1 MGILAS
7 KGKVSTLFSSGMVDP
22 ENVKVLRESEE
33 RYRSLVESSGFGI
46 ATIDFRGRFTFVN
59 EALCKMIGYSRKEL
73 IGKHFASFLH
83 SEDKQRILKV
93 FLNAWKHPT
102 EKPSLRFRVVHKKGH
117 VIHMYS
123 TPTLYRRSGKILGFN
138 AIIAD
143 ITERKQMEESLRE
156 SEDRYRSI
164 VELAPDGVVTVDM
177 GGIITSVNAA
187 FSTISGYSKDE
198 IIGRHF
204 TELGALRANNIPE
217 YLKLFDLTKV
227 GTVLPPTEFAYSCKD
242 GTERWGEAHI
252 GFVESGG
259 KRVGL
264 QGILRDITERKKAER
279 IILENQ
285 QKFERLFMG
294 NPEAAVYWDSDFRV
308 LAINPR
314 FTELF
319 GYLLDEIKGKSNVDI
334 IVPRDKAEESAFLG
348 KMSREGYVDYDTV
361 RKRKDGSLVHVSL
374 SCAPIMIEGKLAG
387 HVGLYKDITERK
399 RMEDAL
405 KESEKRYRTL
415 FESTREAVLSTD
427 ADGRVLSANPAALAM
442 LGYTFEEL
450 VGKPAIELYQNPMQR
465 KEMFKE
471 LMEKG
476 YAEDFE
482 LTLKKKDDTYVYV
495 LGSATVRK
503 DSGGSIQRVDG
514 IFSNI
519 TERKQAEEELRRSE
533 EQSRYLLEFQSKVI
547 DTAIVWVDLLD
558 ADGNVTLW
566 NRAAELISGYSRE
579 EVIGH
584 GKIREWLYPD
594 PKYRTEVSEKA
605 KKIVD
610 EGEHTK
616 HFETIIKCKDEA
628 LKTISWHSNNI
639 LDELGKPVG
648 SIAVGLD
655 ITENKKAQERIRES
669 EEKYRNLFE
678 NARDVIL
685 TADLKGNVT
694 SINKAIAEYG
704 WKREEIIGK
713 NMLELMSKES
723 WPSLLK
729 GIDQII
735 EGRQL
740 EGEMELAT
748 PKGKKIAEYKSNPTI
763 RDNKIIGVQVIGRDI
778 TERKEMEE
786 KLRDSEEKFRAITV
800 SANDAIVLIDEEGK
814 FSYWNPAAQK
824 MFGYSEEEIASKK
837 MYELITPKRFQQ
849 GHINA
854 FEKFK
859 ETGNGRIIGKTV
871 ELPTIRKDGTEF
883 PVEFSLSGLQVKGKR
898 YALGIF
904 RDVTDRRKMEESLAE
919 SGENYRRLFESAND
933 ALIYGD
939 LTGRIIEV
947 NKRAEELAGMK
958 KEEVIGKPFWKL
970 GLVSPKLVP
979 MLLKRLADRLEGKPS
994 KEYELELTRKNGSK
1008 MTLEINATIIRR
1020 QNAPQGLLAIV
1031 RDVTEKKTLEET
1043 LRQYSEHLEDLV
1055 QKRTEELSESEKRC
1069 SVLVEEANDGVI
1081 MSQDEKVI
1089 FANKKAAETLNYSR
1103 DKLIGLRIKEIVDEK
1118 YYPLVKERFHKRL
1131 KGIAAPSTYE
1141 IVMKTKTGQSIP
1153 IELSSACIDYQSR
1166 PAILVVLRD
1175 IKERKQLEEQRLK
1188 LERLAIIGELATMVA
1203 HDLRNPL
1210 TSIKNVCFYL
1220 KSTCPPRDGAE
1231 CKSVFE
1237 MVEILEQETAFANAI
1252 INDLL
1257 DFAVKRPLEKKR
1269 KNINNIINRSLK
1281 KANMAENVK
1290 IERDFA
1296 LRPIANVDEEQLE
1309 RVFLNLIKN
1318 AAQAMP
1324 EGGRLTVGTSVTADR
1339 VEVVV
1344 RDTGMGIAKENMS
1357 KIFQPLFTTKA
1368 KGIGMGLAICK
1379 RIVEEHSGTIDVES
1393 EVGKGTAF
1401 MIKLPKNV
1409 EALAQ

>member
-1 MGILAS
+1 MTSQSHIICWYIDGEHMGILAS
-7 KGKVSTLFSSGMVDP
+7 KGKVSTLFSSGIVDP
-22 ENVKVLRESEE
+22 EKVKVLRESEE

-46 ATIDFRGRFTFVN
+46 ATTDFRGRFTFVN

-102 EKPSLRFRVVHKKGH
+102 EKPSLEFRVVHKKGH

-123 TPTLYRRSGKILGFN
+123 TPTLHRRSGKILGFN

-227 GTVLPPTEFAYSCKD
+227 GTALPPTEFAYNCKD

-252 GFVESGG
+252 GFVGSGG

-264 QGILRDITERKKAER
+264 QGILRDITERKEAER

-348 KMSREGYVDYDTV
+348 KMSREGYVDYDTI

-374 SCAPIMIEGKLAG
+374 SCAPIMIEGKLVG
-387 HVGLYKDITERK
+387 LVGLYKDITERK

-427 ADGRVLSANPAALAM
+427 ADGSVLFANPAALTM
-442 LGYTFEEL
+442 LGYAFEEF

-465 KEMFKE
+465 KEIFKE

-476 YAEDFE
+476 YVDNFE
-482 LTLKKKDDTYVYV
+482 LTLKKKDGTYVYV

-503 DSGGSIQRVDG
+503 DSEDRVLRIESILR
-514 IFSNI
+514 NI
-519 TERKQAEEELRRSE
+519 TERKKA
-533 EQSRYLLEFQSKVI
+533 
-547 DTAIVWVDLLD
+547 
-558 ADGNVTLW
+558 
-566 NRAAELISGYSRE
+566 
-579 EVIGH
+579 
-584 GKIREWLYPD
+584 
-594 PKYRTEVSEKA
+594 EKA
-605 KKIVD
+605 
-610 EGEHTK
+610 
-616 HFETIIKCKDEA
+616 
-628 LKTISWHSNNI
+628 L
-639 LDELGKPVG
+639 
-648 SIAVGLD
+648 
-655 ITENKKAQERIRES
+655 RES
-669 EEKYRNLFE
+669 EERYRELTESISDVFFAMDKNLKY
-678 NARDVIL
+678 
-685 TADLKGNVT
+685 TYW
-694 SINKAIAEYG
+694 NKASERLMGIPAKEA
-704 WKREEIIGK
+704 IGK
-713 NMLELMSKES
+713 
-723 WPSLLK
+723 SLYDLFPNVK
-729 GIDQII
+729 GTEVEQFYL
-735 EGRQL
+735 G
-740 EGEMELAT
+740 T
-748 PKGKKIAEYKSNPTI
+748 
-763 RDNKIIGVQVIGRDI
+763 IGVQRPQNLVSSYNTGGKSFVFEISAYPTNNGLSIFVKDI
-778 TERKEMEE
+778 TERREMEE
-786 KLRDSEEKFRAITV
+786 K
-800 SANDAIVLIDEEGK
+800 
-814 FSYWNPAAQK
+814 
-824 MFGYSEEEIASKK
+824 
-837 MYELITPKRFQQ
+837 
-849 GHINA
+849 
-854 FEKFK
+854 
-859 ETGNGRIIGKTV
+859 
-871 ELPTIRKDGTEF
+871 
-883 PVEFSLSGLQVKGKR
+883 
-898 YALGIF
+898 
-904 RDVTDRRKMEESLAE
+904 
-919 SGENYRRLFESAND
+919 
-933 ALIYGD
+933 
-939 LTGRIIEV
+939 
-947 NKRAEELAGMK
+947 
-958 KEEVIGKPFWKL
+958 
-970 GLVSPKLVP
+970 
-979 MLLKRLADRLEGKPS
+979 
-994 KEYELELTRKNGSK
+994 
-1008 MTLEINATIIRR
+1008 
-1020 QNAPQGLLAIV
+1020 
-1031 RDVTEKKTLEET
+1031 

-1055 QKRTEELSESEKRC
+1055 QKRTEELSESEKRY

-1081 MSQDEKVI
+1081 MSQDERVI

-1103 DKLIGLRIKEIVDEK
+1103 DKLVGLRIKEVVDEK
-1118 YYPLVKERFHKRL
+1118 YYPLVRERYHKRL

-1269 KNINNIINRSLK
+1269 KNINNIINSSLK

-1296 LRPIANVDEEQLE
+1296 LRPIANVDEEQLT

-1344 RDTGMGIAKENMS
+1344 RDTGTGIAKENMS

-1393 EVGKGTAF
+1393 EVGKGTVF
-1401 MIKLPKNV
+1401 MTKLPRKV
-1409 EALAQ
+1409 EASAQ

>member
-7 KGKVSTLFSSGMVDP
+7 KGKVSTLFSSGIVDP
-22 ENVKVLRESEE
+22 EKVKVLRESEE

-46 ATIDFRGRFTFVN
+46 ATTDFRGRFTFVN

-102 EKPSLRFRVVHKKGH
+102 EKPSLEFRVIHKKGH

-123 TPTLYRRSGKILGFN
+123 TPTLHRRSGKILGFN

-227 GTVLPPTEFAYSCKD
+227 GTALPPTEFAYNCKD

-252 GFVESGG
+252 GFVGSGG

-264 QGILRDITERKKAER
+264 QGILRDITERKEAER

-348 KMSREGYVDYDTV
+348 KMSREGYVDYDTI

-374 SCAPIMIEGKLAG
+374 SCAPIMIEGKLVG
-387 HVGLYKDITERK
+387 LVGLYKDITERK

-427 ADGRVLSANPAALAM
+427 ADGSVLFANPAALTM
-442 LGYTFEEL
+442 LGYAFEEF

-465 KEMFKE
+465 KEIFKE

-476 YAEDFE
+476 YVDNFE
-482 LTLKKKDDTYVYV
+482 LTLKKKDSTYVYV

-503 DSGGSIQRVDG
+503 DSEDRVLRIESILR
-514 IFSNI
+514 NI
-519 TERKQAEEELRRSE
+519 TERKKA
-533 EQSRYLLEFQSKVI
+533 
-547 DTAIVWVDLLD
+547 
-558 ADGNVTLW
+558 
-566 NRAAELISGYSRE
+566 
-579 EVIGH
+579 
-584 GKIREWLYPD
+584 
-594 PKYRTEVSEKA
+594 EKA
-605 KKIVD
+605 
-610 EGEHTK
+610 
-616 HFETIIKCKDEA
+616 
-628 LKTISWHSNNI
+628 L
-639 LDELGKPVG
+639 
-648 SIAVGLD
+648 
-655 ITENKKAQERIRES
+655 RES
-669 EEKYRNLFE
+669 EERYRELTESISDVFFAMDKNLKY
-678 NARDVIL
+678 
-685 TADLKGNVT
+685 TYW
-694 SINKAIAEYG
+694 NKASERLMGIPAKEA
-704 WKREEIIGK
+704 IGK
-713 NMLELMSKES
+713 
-723 WPSLLK
+723 SLYDLFPNVK
-729 GIDQII
+729 GTEVEQFYL
-735 EGRQL
+735 G
-740 EGEMELAT
+740 T
-748 PKGKKIAEYKSNPTI
+748 
-763 RDNKIIGVQVIGRDI
+763 IGVQRPQNLVSSYNTGGKSFVFEISAYPTNNGLSIFVKDI
-778 TERKEMEE
+778 TERREMEE
-786 KLRDSEEKFRAITV
+786 K
-800 SANDAIVLIDEEGK
+800 
-814 FSYWNPAAQK
+814 
-824 MFGYSEEEIASKK
+824 
-837 MYELITPKRFQQ
+837 
-849 GHINA
+849 
-854 FEKFK
+854 
-859 ETGNGRIIGKTV
+859 
-871 ELPTIRKDGTEF
+871 
-883 PVEFSLSGLQVKGKR
+883 
-898 YALGIF
+898 
-904 RDVTDRRKMEESLAE
+904 
-919 SGENYRRLFESAND
+919 
-933 ALIYGD
+933 
-939 LTGRIIEV
+939 
-947 NKRAEELAGMK
+947 
-958 KEEVIGKPFWKL
+958 
-970 GLVSPKLVP
+970 
-979 MLLKRLADRLEGKPS
+979 
-994 KEYELELTRKNGSK
+994 
-1008 MTLEINATIIRR
+1008 
-1020 QNAPQGLLAIV
+1020 
-1031 RDVTEKKTLEET
+1031 

-1055 QKRTEELSESEKRC
+1055 QKRTEELSESEKRY

-1081 MSQDEKVI
+1081 MSQDERVI

-1103 DKLIGLRIKEIVDEK
+1103 DKLVGLRIKEVVDEK
-1118 YYPLVKERFHKRL
+1118 YYPLVKERYHKRL

-1269 KNINNIINRSLK
+1269 KNINNIINSSLK

-1296 LRPIANVDEEQLE
+1296 LRPIANVDEEQLT

-1344 RDTGMGIAKENMS
+1344 RDTGTGIAKENMS

-1379 RIVEEHSGTIDVES
+1379 RIVEEHSATIDVES

-1401 MIKLPKNV
+1401 LIKLPKNV

>member
-1 MGILAS
+1 MDILAS
-7 KGKVSTLFSSGMVDP
+7 KGKISTLFSSGIVDP
-22 ENVKVLRESEE
+22 EKVKVLRESEE

-46 ATIDFRGRFTFVN
+46 ATTDFRGRFTFVN

-83 SEDKQRILKV
+83 SKDKQRILKV

-102 EKPSLRFRVVHKKGH
+102 EKPSLEFRVVHKKGH

-123 TPTLYRRSGKILGFN
+123 TPTLHRRSGKILGFN

-164 VELAPDGVVTVDM
+164 IELAPDGVVTVDM
-177 GGIITSVNAA
+177 GGIVTSVNAA

-198 IIGRHF
+198 VIGRHF

-217 YLKLFDLTKV
+217 YLKLFDLTTV
-227 GTVLPPTEFAYSCKD
+227 GTALPPTEFAYRCKD
-242 GTERWGEAHI
+242 GTERWGEAHV

-314 FTELF
+314 FTVLF
-319 GYLLDEIKGKSNVDI
+319 GYLLVEIKGKNNVDI
-334 IVPRDKAEESAFLG
+334 IVPKDRAEESAFLG
-348 KMSREGYVDYDTV
+348 KMSREGYVDYDTA

-374 SCAPIMIEGKLAG
+374 SCAPIMVEGKLVG
-387 HVGLYKDITERK
+387 YVGLYKDITERK

-405 KESEKRYRTL
+405 KESE
-415 FESTREAVLSTD
+415 
-427 ADGRVLSANPAALAM
+427 
-442 LGYTFEEL
+442 
-450 VGKPAIELYQNPMQR
+450 
-465 KEMFKE
+465 
-471 LMEKG
+471 
-476 YAEDFE
+476 
-482 LTLKKKDDTYVYV
+482 
-495 LGSATVRK
+495 
-503 DSGGSIQRVDG
+503 
-514 IFSNI
+514 
-519 TERKQAEEELRRSE
+519 
-533 EQSRYLLEFQSKVI
+533 
-547 DTAIVWVDLLD
+547 
-558 ADGNVTLW
+558 
-566 NRAAELISGYSRE
+566 
-579 EVIGH
+579 
-584 GKIREWLYPD
+584 
-594 PKYRTEVSEKA
+594 
-605 KKIVD
+605 
-610 EGEHTK
+610 
-616 HFETIIKCKDEA
+616 
-628 LKTISWHSNNI
+628 
-639 LDELGKPVG
+639 
-648 SIAVGLD
+648 
-655 ITENKKAQERIRES
+655 
-669 EEKYRNLFE
+669 EKYRSLFE

-685 TADLKGNVT
+685 TADLDGNVT
-694 SINKAIAEYG
+694 SINKAIEEYG

-729 GIDQII
+729 GISQIV
-735 EGRQL
+735 EGRPL
-740 EGEMELAT
+740 EGEIELAT

-763 RDNKIIGVQVIGRDI
+763 RGNKIIGIQVIGRDI

-814 FSYWNPAAQK
+814 FSYWNPAAQE
-824 MFGYSEEEIASKK
+824 MFGYTEEEVGNKK
-837 MYELITPKRFQQ
+837 MYELITPKRLQQ
-849 GHINA
+849 DHINA
-854 FEKFK
+854 FEKFQK
-859 ETGNGRIIGKTV
+859 VGSDRIIGKTV
-871 ELPTIRKDGTEF
+871 ELPAIRKDGTEF
-883 PVEFSLSGLQVKGKR
+883 PVEFSLSTLQVKGKG

-904 RDVTDRRKMEESLAE
+904 RDITDRRKMEESLAE
-919 SGENYRRLFESAND
+919 SGEKYRRLFESAND
-933 ALIYGD
+933 ALVYGD
-939 LTGRIIEV
+939 LAGRILDV

-958 KEEVIGKPFWKL
+958 KEDIVGKSFWKL
-970 GLVSPKLVP
+970 GLVSPKLAP
-979 MLLKRLADRLEGKPS
+979 MLLKRLAERLEGEPA
-994 KEYELELTRKNGSK
+994 KEYELELTRKNGGK
-1008 MTLEINATIIRR
+1008 MSLEINATIVRR
-1020 QNAPQGLLAIV
+1020 KNVPQGFFAIV
-1031 RDVTEKKTLEET
+1031 RDITEKKSLEEK
-1043 LRQYSEHLEDLV
+1043 LKQYSEHLEDLV
-1055 QKRTEELSESEKRC
+1055 QKRTEELSESEKRY
-1069 SVLVEEANDGVI
+1069 SVLVEEASDGVMI
-1081 MSQDEKVI
+1081 LQDRKIV
-1089 FANKKAAETLNYSR
+1089 FANKKAAEIIGYTR
-1103 DKLIGLRIKEIVDEK
+1103 DEVNGLPLQKLVDEK
-1118 YYPLVKERFHKRL
+1118 YLPLAEKMYERNLR
-1131 KGIAAPSTYE
+1131 GNAPMTFE
-1141 IVMKTKTGQSIP
+1141 VEWRTKNGEHIP
-1153 IELSSACIDYQSR
+1153 IEVSGARIYYKGR
-1166 PAILVVLRD
+1166 PAVLCVARD
-1175 IKERKQLEEQRLK
+1175 IRNRKRMEEQRLK
-1188 LERLAIIGELATMVA
+1188 LEKLAIIGELATMVA

-1210 TSIKNVCFYL
+1210 TSIKNACFYL

-1257 DFAVKRPLEKKR
+1257 DFAVKRPLERRR
-1269 KNINNIINRSLK
+1269 KNINNVIKRSLK
-1281 KANMAENVK
+1281 KANMVENVR
-1290 IERDFA
+1290 IERNFA

-1318 AAQAMP
+1318 SAQAMA
-1324 EGGRLTVGTSVTADR
+1324 EGGRLTIETSETADH

-1344 RDTGMGIAKENMS
+1344 RDTGTGIAKENMS

-1401 MIKLPKNV
+1401 LIKLPKKV